1 MEEVK
6 KDISAKTQATVLKIL
21 QDSPGRFFPYNELSS
36 ISGLEKGIIKHAILQ
51 LQESGIDI
59 TIEDTKGCQ
68 LNNIPDIILPAIL
81 HAGLKCRI
89 MGANIHSFKSIGS
102 TNEVAKRMAEADFPE
117 GTLVISE
124 KQTKGRGRLGR
135 TWHSP
140 SGKGLYFSIILRPKL
155 TFERLPALPLVA
167 GLAVC
172 RAIDGFTGLTASL
185 KWPNDCLINGKKV
198 AGILVE
204 LTAEL
209 DQVSYAVMG
218 VGINVNTAKSDFPTN
233 LRSKATSLAIEK
245 GIHIDRAAFLR
256 KMLFEFEKSYH
267 NFVRY
272 GLRFIGPELAKR
284 SAILGKEV
292 EVKIGSKKTIGVV
305 TGIDQNGA
313 LRLNT
318 KNGIQIISAGE
329 VTLRK

>member
-6 KDISAKTQATVLKIL
+6 KEISAKIQASILKIL
-21 QDSPGRFFPYNELSS
+21 QDSPGKPFLYSELSTT
-36 ISGLEKGIIKHAILQ
+36 SGLDKSIVKHAITQ

-59 TIEDTKGCQ
+59 KIDDSKGCR
-68 LNNIPDIILPAIL
+68 LDKIPDIILPAIL
-81 HAGLKCRI
+81 LAGLKSRT
-89 MGANIHSFKSIGS
+89 MGVDIHSFKTIGS
-102 TNEVAKRMAEADFPE
+102 TNEVAKRMAESNFPE
-117 GTLVISE
+117 GTLVIAE

-135 TWHSP
+135 SWHSP

-155 TFERLPALPLVA
+155 TFERLLALSLVA

-209 DQVSYAVMG
+209 DQVSYAIMG
-218 VGINVNTAKSDFPTN
+218 VGINVNTSKKDFPTR
-233 LRSKATSLAIEK
+233 LSSKATSLAIEK

-256 KMLFEFEKSYH
+256 KILFEFEKSYH

-272 GLRFIGPELAKR
+272 GLRFIGPELVKR

-292 EVKIGSKKTIGVV
+292 SVKIGSKKTVGVV

-318 KNGIQIISAGE
+318 KDGIQIISAGE
-329 VTLRK
+329 VSLRK